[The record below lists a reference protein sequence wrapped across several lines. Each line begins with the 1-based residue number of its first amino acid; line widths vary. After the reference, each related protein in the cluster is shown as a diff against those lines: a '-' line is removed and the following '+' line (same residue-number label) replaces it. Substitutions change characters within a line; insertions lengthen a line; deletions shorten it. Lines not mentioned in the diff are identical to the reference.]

1 MPADS
6 VSPRRSPAV
15 IDRRYRPT
23 WRLRLSRLLVVDDDI
38 QMLSALEAALRRK
51 GHAVETA
58 SNGVDAVSKLESAPV
73 QAVIT
78 DLRMPGL
85 DGLGLLQHI
94 RRSQRALPVIVLSAY
109 GTVPTAVDAMKAG
122 ATDFLLKPFS
132 HTALDEILN
141 HHLTAGVGPR
151 SSTEATEIITQ
162 NFSMLSLLDQAAQ
175 AAKTNATILVQADSG
190 TGKELLA
197 RWIHKNSANHNGAF
211 VAVNCAALP
220 ENLLESELFGYEKGA
235 FTGAANFKPGRCE
248 LAQNGNILLDEIGEM
263 APLLQ
268 AKLLRVLQD
277 QEVDRIGGK
286 RPIPI
291 RVRVIATT
299 NKDLKKLI
307 ARGQFREDLFFRL
320 NVVPLR
326 MPPLRERKDDITV
339 LTRHF
344 MKKYGG
350 PAEAEPETETI
361 QLLERYGWPGNVR
374 ELENMVHRAF
384 ALRGRLKI
392 TPADLFENSVETPD
406 MSGLQAGQS
415 VGEMERKLIMTTLEQ
430 TNGNRTH
437 AARLLGISLRTLRN
451 KLREYRV
458 EEAITV

>member
-1 MPADS
+1 M
-6 VSPRRSPAV
+6 
-15 IDRRYRPT
+15 
-23 WRLRLSRLLVVDDDI
+23 SRLLVVDDDI

-51 GHAVETA
+51 GHTVETA
-58 SNGVDAVSKLESAPV
+58 SNGLDAVSKLESAPV

-141 HHLTAGVGPR
+141 HHLTAGAGPR
-151 SSTEATEIITQ
+151 SSAEATEIITQ
-162 NFSMLSLLDQAAQ
+162 NSSMLSLLDQAAQ

-235 FTGAANFKPGRCE
+235 FTGAANFKPGKFE
-248 LAQNGNILLDEIGEM
+248 LAQNGTILLDEIGEM

-268 AKLLRVLQD
+268 AKLLRVLQE

-299 NKDLKKLI
+299 NKDLRKLI

-326 MPPLRERKDDITV
+326 VPPLRDRKDDIAV

-344 MKKYGG
+344 VKKYGG
-350 PAEAEPETETI
+350 AAASQPDAETLE
-361 QLLERYGWPGNVR
+361 LLQHYGWPGNVR
-374 ELENMVHRAF
+374 ELENIIHRSF

-392 TPADLFENSVETPD
+392 TASDLFDQSVESPD
-406 MSGLQAGQS
+406 APALQAGQS

-458 EEAITV
+458 EEAAVL

>member
-1 MPADS
+1 
-6 VSPRRSPAV
+6 V
-15 IDRRYRPT
+15 
-23 WRLRLSRLLVVDDDI
+23 SRLLVVDDDI

-51 GHAVETA
+51 GHTVETA
-58 SNGVDAVSKLESAPV
+58 SNGIDAASKLENTAV

-78 DLRMPGL
+78 DLRMPGMN
-85 DGLGLLQHI
+85 GLELLQHV
-94 RRSQRALPVIVLSAY
+94 RRTKPALPVIVLSAY
-109 GTVPTAVDAMKAG
+109 GTVPMAVEAIKGG

-132 HTALDEILN
+132 HEELDQVLLKHVQTGAPARTPAES
-141 HHLTAGVGPR
+141 A
-151 SSTEATEIITQ
+151 EIITQ
-162 NFSMLSLLDQAAQ
+162 NPVMQGLLDQAAQ
-175 AAKTNATILVQADSG
+175 AAKTQATILVQAESG

-197 RWIHKNSANHNGAF
+197 RWIHKNSVNHNGPF

-220 ENLLESELFGYEKGA
+220 DSLLESELFGYEKGA
-235 FTGAANFKPGRCE
+235 FTGANNFKPGKFE
-248 LAQNGNILLDEIGEM
+248 LAQNGTILLDEIGEM

-268 AKLLRVLQD
+268 AKLLRVLQE
-277 QEVDRIGGK
+277 QEVDRVGGK

-299 NKDLKKLI
+299 NKDLRKLI

-326 MPPLRERKDDITV
+326 IPPLRERRDDLAV
-339 LTRHF
+339 LTEHF

-350 PAEAEPETETI
+350 ATNAQADKETI
-361 QLLERYGWPGNVR
+361 ELLDRYGWPGNVR
-374 ELENMVHRAF
+374 ELENIIHRAF

-392 TPADLFENSVETPD
+392 TPGDLFDHSVETPET
-406 MSGLQAGQS
+406 SGLQAGQS
-415 VGEMERKLIMTTLEQ
+415 VGEMERKLIITTLEQ

-437 AARLLGISLRTLRN
+437 AAKLLGISLRTLRN

-458 EEAITV
+458 AEETVTI

>member
-1 MPADS
+1 
-6 VSPRRSPAV
+6 
-15 IDRRYRPT
+15 
-23 WRLRLSRLLVVDDDI
+23 LLVVDDDI

-51 GHAVETA
+51 GHTVETA
-58 SNGVDAVSKLESAPV
+58 SNGLDAFSKLEKAPF
-73 QAVIT
+73 QAIIT
-78 DLRMPGL
+78 DLRMPGM
-85 DGLGLLQHI
+85 DGLELLQQV
-94 RRSQRALPVIVLSAY
+94 RRTRPSLPVIVLSAY

-132 HTALDEILN
+132 HTSLDDILN
-141 HHLTAGVGPR
+141 QHVAAGGGPVTPSPR
-151 SSTEATEIITQ
+151 SSGESADIITQ
-162 NFSMLSLLDQAAQ
+162 NSVMLSLLDQAAQ
-175 AAKTNATILVQADSG
+175 AAKTNATILVQAESG

-197 RWIHKNSANHNGAF
+197 RWIHKNSSNHNGPF

-235 FTGAANFKPGRCE
+235 FTGANNFKPGKFE
-248 LAQNGNILLDEIGEM
+248 LAQNGTMLLDEIGEM

-268 AKLLRVLQD
+268 AKLLRVLQE
-277 QEVDRIGGK
+277 QEVDRIGAK

-326 MPPLRERKDDITV
+326 VPPLRDRKDDIAV
-339 LTRHF
+339 LTQHF
-344 MKKYGG
+344 VKKYGG
-350 PAEAEPETETI
+350 NPGQPDAETVE
-361 QLLERYGWPGNVR
+361 LLQRYGWPGNVR
-374 ELENMVHRAF
+374 ELENIIHRSF

-392 TPADLFENSVETPD
+392 TPADLFDQSVESPEAPA
-406 MSGLQAGQS
+406 LQAGQS

-458 EEAITV
+458 EEAAAI

>member
-1 MPADS
+1 
-6 VSPRRSPAV
+6 
-15 IDRRYRPT
+15 
-23 WRLRLSRLLVVDDDI
+23 
-38 QMLSALEAALRRK
+38 MLSALEAALRRK
-51 GHAVETA
+51 GHTVETA
-58 SNGVDAVSKLESAPV
+58 SNGLDAVSKLESAPV

-141 HHLTAGVGPR
+141 HHLTAGAGPR
-151 SSTEATEIITQ
+151 SSAEATEIITQ
-162 NFSMLSLLDQAAQ
+162 NSSMLSLLDQAAQ
-175 AAKTNATILVQADSG
+175 AAKTNATILVQAHSG

-235 FTGAANFKPGRCE
+235 FTGAANFKPGKFE
-248 LAQNGNILLDEIGEM
+248 LAQNGTILLDEIGEM

-268 AKLLRVLQD
+268 AKLLRVLQE

-299 NKDLKKLI
+299 NKELRKLI

-326 MPPLRERKDDITV
+326 VPPLRDRKDDIAV
-339 LTRHF
+339 LTEHF
-344 MKKYGG
+344 VNKYGA
-350 PAEAEPETETI
+350 PSQPDAETLE
-361 QLLERYGWPGNVR
+361 LLQRYGCPGNVR
-374 ELENMVHRAF
+374 ELENIIKRSF
-384 ALRGRLKI
+384 ASRG
-392 TPADLFENSVETPD
+392 P
-406 MSGLQAGQS
+406 
-415 VGEMERKLIMTTLEQ
+415 
-430 TNGNRTH
+430 
-437 AARLLGISLRTLRN
+437 
-451 KLREYRV
+451 
-458 EEAITV
+458 

>member
-1 MPADS
+1 M
-6 VSPRRSPAV
+6 
-15 IDRRYRPT
+15 
-23 WRLRLSRLLVVDDDI
+23 SRLLVVDDDI

-51 GHAVETA
+51 GHTIETA
-58 SNGVDAVSKLESAPV
+58 SNGFDAISKLEKAPF
-73 QAVIT
+73 QAIIT
-78 DLRMPGL
+78 DLRMPGM
-85 DGLGLLQHI
+85 DGLELLQQV
-94 RRSQRALPVIVLSAY
+94 RRTRPSLPVIVLSAY

-132 HTALDEILN
+132 HIALDEILN
-141 HHLTAGVGPR
+141 QHVTRGASPR
-151 SSTEATEIITQ
+151 SSVESTEIITQ
-162 NFSMLSLLDQAAQ
+162 NSLMLSLLDQAAQ
-175 AAKTNATILVQADSG
+175 AAKTNATILVQAESG

-197 RWIHKNSANHNGAF
+197 RWIHKNSANHNGPF

-235 FTGAANFKPGRCE
+235 FTGANNFKPGKFE
-248 LAQNGNILLDEIGEM
+248 LAQNGTILLDEIGEM

-268 AKLLRVLQD
+268 AKLLRVLQE

-286 RPIPI
+286 RPTPI

-299 NKDLKKLI
+299 NKDLRKLI

-326 MPPLRERKDDITV
+326 MPPLRDRKDDIAV
-339 LTRHF
+339 LTEHF
-344 MKKYGG
+344 VKKYGG
-350 PAEAEPETETI
+350 TPGQPDAETLE
-361 QLLERYGWPGNVR
+361 LLQRYGWPGNVR
-374 ELENMVHRAF
+374 ELENIIHRSF

-392 TPADLFENSVETPD
+392 TPADLFDQSVESPEA
-406 MSGLQAGQS
+406 SALQAGQS

-437 AARLLGISLRTLRN
+437 AAKLLGISLRTLRN

-458 EEAITV
+458 EEAAAI

>member
-1 MPADS
+1 M
-6 VSPRRSPAV
+6 
-15 IDRRYRPT
+15 
-23 WRLRLSRLLVVDDDI
+23 SRLLVVDDDI

-51 GHAVETA
+51 GHTVETA
-58 SNGVDAVSKLESAPV
+58 SNGLDAVSKLESAPV

-94 RRSQRALPVIVLSAY
+94 
-109 GTVPTAVDAMKAG
+109 
-122 ATDFLLKPFS
+122 
-132 HTALDEILN
+132 
-141 HHLTAGVGPR
+141 
-151 SSTEATEIITQ
+151 ITQ
-162 NFSMLSLLDQAAQ
+162 NSLMLSLLDQAAQ
-175 AAKTNATILVQADSG
+175 AAKTNATILVQAESG

-235 FTGAANFKPGRCE
+235 FTGATNFKPGKFE
-248 LAQNGNILLDEIGEM
+248 LAQNGTVLLDEIGEM

-268 AKLLRVLQD
+268 AKLLRVLQE

-299 NKDLKKLI
+299 NKDLRKLI

-326 MPPLRERKDDITV
+326 VPPLRDRKDDIAV
-339 LTRHF
+339 LTQHF
-344 MKKYGG
+344 VKKYGG
-350 PAEAEPETETI
+350 AAASEPDAETLE
-361 QLLERYGWPGNVR
+361 LLLRYGWPGNVR
-374 ELENMVHRAF
+374 ELENIIHRAF

-392 TPADLFENSVETPD
+392 TPSDLFDQSVESPD
-406 MSGLQAGQS
+406 APALQAGQS

-458 EEAITV
+458 EEAAVL